1 MNKFEADSGIGNVD
15 NPEKAF
21 NDNNGFS
28 ASEAK
33 KLWSECLHV
42 IKKRV
47 NERTYSTWFLP
58 VQPLSLSGKVLTLE
72 FPNLFFH
79 EWVDTHYGEVISD
92 TVRGI
97 IGGEAR
103 IEYAVSEKQAV
114 FEDDLPPVVI
124 KKPLIPPPAP
134 KKQPEFTTNLNPKY
148 VFDNFIRGEHNQLAR
163 AAAMAISNNPG
174 KTSFNPFFVYGG
186 VGLGKT
192 HLIQA
197 IGNAVLQNSPEKRV
211 IYVTSDKFTTDF
223 VDAILGEKTNE
234 FSSFYRSMDILILDD
249 IQFLTGKE
257 KTQDLFFH
265 VFNALHQMN
274 KQIVLSSDRAPK
286 DLKGMDDRL
295 ISRFNWGLT
304 ADIQAPDLETR
315 IAILMR
321 KAEEMQLEISPE
333 TLEHIAT
340 HITSNIR
347 ELEGTLVKLLANAM
361 LSSSPITID
370 LVRKT
375 VREISTTKKTNLS
388 IDLITRYVCEYLHI
402 DEKKIR
408 DKTRKQEIVNARQI
422 AMYLS
427 KELTKSDL
435 KTIGLHFGGRDHST
449 VIHSINTVREDMTKD
464 TLLADTVQSIRQK
477 IETAAF

>member
-1 MNKFEADSGIGNVD
+1 MDNSNDAVNNTVTEQEKEEAVKVW
-15 NPEKAF
+15 E
-21 NDNNGFS
+21 
-28 ASEAK
+28 
-33 KLWSECLHV
+33 ECLQI
-42 IKKRV
+42 IKRKV
-47 NERTYSTWFLP
+47 NGRTFTTWFMP
-58 VQPLSLSGKVLTLE
+58 IVATDIKAKVLTLE

-79 EWVDTHYGEVISD
+79 EWVDTHFGEEILLTLKGVL
-92 TVRGI
+92 
-97 IGGEAR
+97 GGEAR
-103 IEYAVSEKQAV
+103 VEYSVSQKQNV
-114 FEDDLPPVVI
+114 FEEDLPPVVI
-124 KKPLIPPPAP
+124 KKPQITAVHR
-134 KKQPEFTTNLNPKY
+134 KQPDFDSNLNPKY
-148 VFDNFIRGEHNQLAR
+148 EFENFIKGEHNQLAR

-197 IGNAVLQNSPEKRV
+197 IGNSVKASNPAKRI
-211 IYVTSDKFTTDF
+211 IYITSDKFTTDF

-234 FSSFYRSMDILILDD
+234 FSNFYRTMDILILDD

-274 KQIVLSSDRAPK
+274 KQIVLSSDRPPK

-304 ADIQAPDLETR
+304 ADIQPPDLETR

-321 KAEEMQLEISPE
+321 KADEMDLELSHDTI
-333 TLEHIAT
+333 EHIAT

-347 ELEGTLVKLLANAM
+347 ELEGCLVKLLANAT
-361 LSSSPITID
+361 LSSSEISLD

-375 VREISTTKKTNLS
+375 VREISTAKKNNLS
-388 IDLITRYVCEYLHI
+388 IDLITRYVCEYLKI

-408 DKTRKQEIVNARQI
+408 DKTRKQDVVHARQI
-422 AMYLS
+422 AMYLA
-427 KELTKSDL
+427 KELTRSDL

-449 VIHSINTVREDMTKD
+449 VIHSVNAVREDMVSDKMFSE
-464 TLLADTVQSIRQK
+464 TVTSIRQK

>member
-1 MNKFEADSGIGNVD
+1 MADSGLENVD
-15 NPEKAF
+15 NLNAE
-21 NDNNGFS
+21 NNLQS
-28 ASEAK
+28 APSAGEAQ

-58 VQPLSLSGKVLTLE
+58 VQPVSLSGKVLTLE

-92 TVRGI
+92 TVRGV

-103 IEYAVSEKQAV
+103 VEYTVSENQPV
-114 FEDDLPPVVI
+114 FEEELPPVVI
-124 KKPLIPPPAP
+124 KKPQIPPPAP

-148 VFDNFIRGEHNQLAR
+148 LFENFIRGEHNQLAR
-163 AAAMAISNNPG
+163 AAAQAISHNPG

-197 IGNAVLQNSPEKRV
+197 IGNAVLSSNPEKRV

-321 KAEEMQLEISPE
+321 KAEEMQLDISAE

-347 ELEGTLVKLLANAM
+347 ELEGCLVKLLANAM
-361 LSSSPITID
+361 LSSSPITAD
-370 LVRKT
+370 LVRRT

-388 IDLITRYVCEYLHI
+388 IDLITRYVCEYLEI

-427 KELTKSDL
+427 KELTRSDL

-449 VIHSINTVREDMTKD
+449 VIHSINTVRDVMTKD
-464 TLLADTVQSIRQK
+464 AMLADTVQSIRQK

>member
-1 MNKFEADSGIGNVD
+1 MDNSNTVVNHQTAQITKKEA
-15 NPEKAF
+15 EKIW
-21 NDNNGFS
+21 N
-28 ASEAK
+28 
-33 KLWSECLHV
+33 ECLEV
-42 IKKRV
+42 IKRKV
-47 NERTYSTWFLP
+47 NERTFSTWFMP
-58 VQPLSLSGKVLTLE
+58 IVATSLSGKVINLQ

-79 EWVDTHYGEVISD
+79 EWVDTHYGEEISL
-92 TVRGI
+92 TLKGLL
-97 IGGEAR
+97 GGEAR
-103 IEYAVSEKQAV
+103 VEYSVSDKQGF
-114 FEDDLPPVVI
+114 FEEELPPVVL
-124 KKPLIPPPAP
+124 KKPHINTLHR
-134 KKQPEFTTNLNPKY
+134 KQPDFDSNINPKY
-148 VFDNFIRGEHNQLAR
+148 VFENFIKGEHNQLAR
-163 AAAMAISNNPG
+163 AAAMAIANNPG

-197 IGNAVLQNSPEKRV
+197 IGNGVKASNPSKRI
-211 IYVTSDKFTTDF
+211 IYITSDKFTTDF

-234 FSSFYRSMDILILDD
+234 FSNFYRTMDILILDD

-274 KQIVLSSDRAPK
+274 KQIVLSSDRPPK

-321 KAEEMQLEISPE
+321 KADEMDLQLTHDTI
-333 TLEHIAT
+333 EHIAT

-347 ELEGTLVKLLANAM
+347 ELEGCLVKLLANAT
-361 LSSSPITID
+361 LSSSEISLD

-375 VREISTTKKTNLS
+375 VREISTTKKNNLS
-388 IDLITRYVCEYLHI
+388 IDLITRHVCEYLKI

-427 KELTKSDL
+427 KELTRSDL

-449 VIHSINTVREDMTKD
+449 VIHSVNSVREDI
-464 TLLADTVQSIRQK
+464 LADKMFSETVSSIRQK